1 MGTIVDVSDAEWEQV
16 ADLFDPDCRRGAPE
30 VYPRRLMVEAML
42 WMART
47 GIQWRYLPELGPR
60 SGASGG
66 AGAPMGCGQRRWVGS
81 PGRSG
86 WTRSA
91 IPSPR
96 C

>member
-47 GIQWRYLPELGPR
+47 GIQWR
-60 SGASGG
+60 S
-66 AGAPMGCGQRRWVGS
+66 
-81 PGRSG
+81 
-86 WTRSA
+86 
-91 IPSPR
+91 
-96 C
+96 